1 MKKTILVIFSLLSIG
16 MVSQDTLTKS
26 YPKNEIKLNA
36 LYTLFGLP
44 ELTYERALNQFSSVG
59 ASVFY
64 GAARNVNV
72 GLGVFPFYRW
82 YFGHKKPVCGFFLEG
97 NAGIY
102 TQEVTR
108 YYSDPT
114 IYYWT
119 TKKEIQ
125 GGLGLGLGGKF
136 EVHKVWT
143 AEILGG
149 LGRNFLNSNNL
160 NYNEIYP
167 RFGISIGRR
176 F

>member
-16 MVSQDTLTKS
+16 LVSQDTLTKS
-26 YPKNEIKLNA
+26 YPRNEIKINV
-36 LYTLFGLP
+36 LYLLLGLP

-59 ASVFY
+59 VSVFY

-97 NAGIY
+97 NGGLY
-102 TQEVTR
+102 TQDMTN
-108 YYSDPT
+108 YASFN
-114 IYYWT
+114 WT

-149 LGRNFLNSNNL
+149 LGRNFFNSDNL
-160 NYNEIYP
+160 SNNEIYP
-167 RFGISIGRR
+167 RFGLSVGRR